1 MLKNIRFGTEENYRQ
16 KKRPSFEERI
26 TKHKHYKKQNR
37 GENLLLSKS
46 VFVDV
51 SSILLIII

>member
-1 MLKNIRFGTEENYRQ
+1 MLKNIRFSTGENYRQ

-46 VFVDV
+46 LTFKI
-51 SSILLIII
+51 SSNVLFK